1 MKMNWPLFLI
11 TLIFLLYNYKGFF
24 TSYLTPVITLIF
36 WRSQSSVPSFTFVL
50 HLLFR
55 VEKACESVNK
65 AVWGITASQRVALR
79 ATCCRAFNLSL
90 HIGFLL
96 WDVPTSLCLSLF
108 CPPPFFLS
116 SRLSPHLLPH
126 ASQTRT
132 YHTGFFFCLSGTTT
146 STALNNLPYFFL
158 FSADLFKFLT
168 VFLSQPHQP

>member
-1 MKMNWPLFLI
+1 MKFVSQICHVTTVKCVVVQADNYCMKMNWPLFLI

-132 YHTGFFFCLSGTTT
+132 YHTGFFF
-146 STALNNLPYFFL
+146 L
-158 FSADLFKFLT
+158 FVRHDHQHCFK
-168 VFLSQPHQP
+168 